1 MKKAVLLA
9 SVLLCLVL
17 AFLACTNDDSTSP
30 NKSSSK
36 TETILGLD
44 KNHTNLYQQF
54 DSLVTYTPNYQLVL
68 DTSLVTYTVIDVD
81 SDQTKFDI
89 AVSSEKLARLI
100 ITSNSVAMTGYYQ
113 KIEGYDS
120 IFYFLTPPE
129 IMPNRLTQ
137 DESWQFYVPPLH
149 RDGEELITSF
159 LNFGFG
165 YDVKRTYLG
174 KDDIVVPAGAYNA
187 HVIQTDYLMPGFM
200 EIVKTDIEYLVEG
213 IGLVRMY
220 SNGHFGTSH
229 ILLIETDL

>member
-9 SVLLCLVL
+9 SVLLCSVL
-17 AFLACTNDDSTSP
+17 GFLTCTSDDSISP
-30 NKSSSK
+30 DKSSSK

-44 KNHTNLYQQF
+44 QNHTNLYQQF
-54 DSLVTYTPNYQLVL
+54 DSLVTYTPSYQLTL

-113 KIEGYDS
+113 KVLERDS
-120 IFYFLTPPE
+120 LFYFINPPE

-137 DESWQFYVPPLH
+137 DDTWQFYVPPLH
-149 RDGEELITSF
+149 RNGEELITSY

-174 KDDIVVPAGAYNA
+174 KENTVVPAGAYNA
-187 HVIQTDYLMPGFM
+187 HVIQSDYLMPGSA

-220 SNGHFGTSH
+220 STGHFGTSH